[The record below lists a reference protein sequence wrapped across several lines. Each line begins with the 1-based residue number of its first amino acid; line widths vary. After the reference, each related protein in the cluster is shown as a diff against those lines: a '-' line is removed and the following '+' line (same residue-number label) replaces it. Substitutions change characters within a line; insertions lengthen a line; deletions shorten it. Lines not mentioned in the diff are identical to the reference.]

1 MATSSR
7 FQVYVL
13 AFCATLLIQS
23 GCYGHYS
30 VHQTKHAALFIFGD
44 SLFDVG
50 NNNYINT
57 STNFQA
63 NFFPYG
69 ETFFGHPT
77 GRVSDGRLM
86 PDIIA
91 EYANLPMIPPYLQ
104 PGFDNYSNG
113 VNFAS
118 AGAGAL
124 AETFQGFVLDL
135 KTQLGYFKNVEKQL
149 THKLGETE
157 AHRFLSEAVYLI
169 SIGSNDYIAPFI
181 TNSSLFESHSHE
193 EYVGMVTGNLTNVIK
208 EIYKKGGR
216 KFGIAGME
224 PLGCTPGMRTDKPGN
239 TSTCKEEVNAIS
251 KLHNRV
257 LAKVLLKLK
266 GQLQDFIY
274 SNPNFYS
281 YLNDIVHNPSKHGF
295 KEGKMAC
302 CGSGPYRGIM
312 SCGGKRGVTE
322 YQLCDNVT
330 DYVFFD
336 SGHATERI
344 YQKVSKLWWSH
355 TPDVTARYIN
365 LKELF
370 EV

>member
-1 MATSSR
+1 MATRSR
-7 FQVYVL
+7 LQIYVL
-13 AFCATLLIQS
+13 AFCATLLVQS
-23 GCYGHYS
+23 GCNGLS
-30 VHQTKHAALFIFGD
+30 VHHRKHAALFIFGD

-69 ETFFGHPT
+69 ETFFGYST
-77 GRVSDGRLM
+77 GRVSDGRLI

-104 PGFDNYSNG
+104 PGFDNYTNG

-149 THKLGETE
+149 RHRVGEAE
-157 AHRFLSEAVYLI
+157 AHTLLSEAVYLI

-181 TNSSLFESHSHE
+181 ANSSLFESRSHE
-193 EYVGMVTGNLTNVIK
+193 EYVRMVTGNLTNVIK
-208 EIYKKGGR
+208 EIYRKGGR

-224 PLGCTPGMRTDKPGN
+224 PLGCLPGMRTIKPGN
-239 TSTCKEEVNAIS
+239 TTTCGEEINDIS
-251 KLHNRV
+251 RLHNRV

-266 GQLQDFIY
+266 GQLPEFIY

-281 YLNDIVHNPSKHGF
+281 YLNDTVHNPSKHGF

-322 YQLCDNVT
+322 YQLCENVT

-344 YQKVSKLWWSH
+344 YQQVSKLWWSH
-355 TPDVTARYIN
+355 STPDVTARYIN

>member
-23 GCYGHYS
+23 GCYGHS
-30 VHQTKHAALFIFGD
+30 VHQRKHAALFIFGG
-44 SLFDVG
+44 STFDVG

-57 STNFQA
+57 SNYFKA

-69 ETFFGHPT
+69 ETFFSHPT
-77 GRVSDGRLM
+77 GRFSDGRLIS
-86 PDIIA
+86 DIIA
-91 EYANLPMIPPYLQ
+91 EYADLPMIPPYLQ
-104 PGFDNYSNG
+104 PGFDNYTNG

-124 AETFQGFVLDL
+124 AETHQGFALDL

-149 THKLGETE
+149 RHRLGEVE
-157 AHRFLSEAVYLI
+157 AHTLLSQAVYLI
-169 SIGSNDYIAPFI
+169 AIGSNDYVAFI
-181 TNSSLFESHSHE
+181 TNSSSFESRSHE
-193 EYVGMVTGNLTNVIK
+193 EYVGMVTGNITNVIK

-216 KFGIAGME
+216 KFGIKGIE
-224 PLGCTPGMRTDKPGN
+224 NLGCIPGLRTVKPGN
-239 TSTCKEEVNAIS
+239 TSTCNEEVNAIS

-257 LAKVLLKLK
+257 LAKVLEELK

-281 YLNDIVHNPSKHGF
+281 YANDVVNNPSKHGF

-302 CGSGPYRGIM
+302 CGSGPYRGIS
-312 SCGGKRGVTE
+312 SCGGKRGGMTE

-330 DYVFFD
+330 DYVYFD
-336 SGHATERI
+336 SGHPTER
-344 YQKVSKLWWSH
+344 YNQKLSKLWWSH
-355 TPDVTARYIN
+355 TPDVTARYFN

>member
-23 GCYGHYS
+23 GCYGHS
-30 VHQTKHAALFIFGD
+30 VHQRKHTALFIFGD
-44 SLFDVG
+44 STFDVG

-57 STNFQA
+57 STYFQA

-69 ETFFGHPT
+69 ETFFSHPT
-77 GRVSDGRLM
+77 GRFSDGRLI

-104 PGFDNYSNG
+104 PGFDNYTNG

-118 AGAGAL
+118 SGAGVL
-124 AETFQGFVLDL
+124 AETHQGFVLDL

-149 THKLGETE
+149 RHRLGEAE
-157 AHRFLSEAVYLI
+157 AHTLLSEAVYLI
-169 SIGSNDYIAPFI
+169 AIGSGDYSFPFI
-181 TNSSLFESHSHE
+181 ANSSLFESHTHE
-193 EYVGMVTGNLTNVIK
+193 EYVGMVIGNLTNVIK
-208 EIYKKGGR
+208 EIYEKGGR
-216 KFGIAGME
+216 RFGIKGIGN
-224 PLGCTPGMRTDKPGN
+224 LGCIPGLRIVKPGN
-239 TSTCKEEVNAIS
+239 TSTCNEEVNALS

-257 LAKVLLKLK
+257 LAKALLELK

-274 SNPNFYS
+274 SNPNLYP
-281 YLNDIVHNPSKHGF
+281 YADDVVHNPSKYGF
-295 KEGKMAC
+295 KEAEMAC
-302 CGSGPYRGIM
+302 CGSGPLRRIS

-330 DYVFFD
+330 DYVYFD
-336 SGHATERI
+336 SGHPTER
-344 YQKVSKLWWSH
+344 YNQKLSKLWWSH
-355 TPDVTARYIN
+355 TPDVTGRYIN